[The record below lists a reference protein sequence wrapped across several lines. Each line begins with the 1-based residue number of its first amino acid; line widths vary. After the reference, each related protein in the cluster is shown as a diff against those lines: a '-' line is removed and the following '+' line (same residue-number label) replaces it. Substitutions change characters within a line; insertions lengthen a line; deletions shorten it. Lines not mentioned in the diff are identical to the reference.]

1 DKEAGQHD
9 TYSGEGPFY
18 HRHLGPLVTLPN
30 ASLDHLLSLQLLG
43 STLIGCSIH
52 PEPLRFL
59 PSPDLEPLLVIAY
72 PKILFHTFV
81 KNLLESNS
89 KEVLPDVLRA
99 CAFFAAPA
107 ASIQNLSASLRAWTL
122 SCSPPFAIQRLGIPI
137 ESGVD
142 ELEPEIV
149 GNLVVVAVL
158 LLEIQPDVLG

>member
-1 DKEAGQHD
+1 MQ
-9 TYSGEGPFY
+9 
-18 HRHLGPLVTLPN
+18 
-30 ASLDHLLSLQLLG
+30 SLQLLG

-81 KNLLESNS
+81 KNLLDFVNDLVSNS

-107 ASIQNLSASLRAWTL
+107 ASIQNLSASSRAWTL